1 MTARLRGLVVGT
13 ALAAVVGAV
22 VVVGLLPAGTAWPLL
37 VFPAL
42 AVLAEVVG
50 ADVYGSSTVSLSA
63 VPVLAAAAAGEARAA
78 LLAAVAAGI
87 TTTVR
92 SGTRRVEQHVFNP
105 CALALSACA
114 VALITAPAVGA
125 ALPWVVLA
133 GLLAGVAYFAVDNG
147 LVALAVGLD
156 QGRPARRVLREDLG
170 WLLPSFTAYGLLGA
184 LLGSAW
190 TLAQGWGVVA
200 FLVPPALLRQ
210 AQKQYLARTE
220 ESVRELRRS
229 STALHAAHDA
239 LSHHH
244 RQSAAAL
251 AQAIEARDTGTGG
264 HVQRVTALAQALLE
278 EVDPALA
285 ADEQLSFGFL
295 LHDVG
300 KIGIPDAIL
309 RKPGPLDAHERQ
321 IMDTHPEIGHRIV
334 GQAGFS
340 PLVSEIVLT
349 HHERWDGRGY
359 PRGLRGEEIPLATRL
374 FAIAD
379 SLDAMT
385 SDRPYRR
392 GIPLEQA
399 VAEVV
404 RHSGTQFDPG
414 AVEALLR
421 LDRSLVARLLE
432 LERQRVR
439 LPQDYPSDE
448 EFADLVRGPQTD
460 SRTSSLTSKL
470 A

>member
-1 MTARLRGLVVGT
+1 MASPLRALVVGT
-13 ALAAVVGAV
+13 GLAAVVATTV
-22 VVVGLLPAGTAWPLL
+22 VLGLLPAGSAWPLL

-63 VPVLAAAAAGEARAA
+63 VPVLAAATAGEARAA
-78 LLAAVAAGI
+78 VLAAVLAGV

-92 SGTRRVEQHVFNP
+92 SGTRRLEQHVFNP
-105 CALALSACA
+105 CALALSGCVAA
-114 VALITAPAVGA
+114 VVTAPATGS
-125 ALPWVVLA
+125 ALPWLVVA

-156 QGRPARRVLREDLG
+156 QQRPPRQVLREDLS

-220 ESVRELRRS
+220 DAVRELRRS
-229 STALHAAHDA
+229 SSALHAAHDA

-244 RQSAAAL
+244 RSTAAAL
-251 AQAIEARDTGTGG
+251 AQAIEARDSGTGG
-264 HVQRVTALAQALLE
+264 HVHRVTALAQALLE
-278 EVDPALA
+278 QVDPVLA

-300 KIGIPDAIL
+300 KIGVPDAIL
-309 RKPGPLDAHERQ
+309 RKAGPLDEHERR

-340 PLVSEIVLT
+340 PMVSEIVLT

-359 PRGLRGEEIPLATRL
+359 PQGLRGEEIPLATRL
-374 FAIAD
+374 FAVAD
-379 SLDAMT
+379 SLDAMI

-392 GIPLEQA
+392 GIPLEHA
-399 VAEVV
+399 IAEVV
-404 RHSGTQFDPG
+404 RHSGSQFDPR
-414 AVEALLR
+414 AVEALVAM
-421 LDRSLVARLLE
+421 DRRDVARLLE
-432 LERQRVR
+432 DDRHRVGR
-439 LPQDYPSDE
+439 PADYPTGEQVVS
-448 EFADLVRGPQTD
+448 LV
-460 SRTSSLTSKL
+460 
-470 A
+470 